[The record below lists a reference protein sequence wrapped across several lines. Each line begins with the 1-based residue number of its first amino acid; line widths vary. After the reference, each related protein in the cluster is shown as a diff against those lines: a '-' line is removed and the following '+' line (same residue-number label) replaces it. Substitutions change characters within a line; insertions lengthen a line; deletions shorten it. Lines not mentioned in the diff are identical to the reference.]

1 MPCYYTIKHTVD
13 REFVPQTVK
22 TALDAMPEKDVMDV
36 V

>member
-1 MPCYYTIKHTVD
+1 MPCYYTIKHLD
-13 REFVPQTVK
+13 REFVLQTVK